1 MDRIT
6 FLDVSYF
13 LINSSL
19 PQLPADIEWHFIG
32 HLQSNKVKSLLGNL
46 LTWVNFLFVFN
57 VFLLWIISSTN
68 KANSFIVNY
77 LGLGYVFG
85 DHS

>member
-1 MDRIT
+1 MDRIA

-46 LTWVNFLFVFN
+46 LTWVNFFICFQCFFVMDYFFN
-57 VFLLWIISSTN
+57 
-68 KANSFIVNY
+68 
-77 LGLGYVFG
+77 
-85 DHS
+85 